1 MPIISKP
8 EYDENKLP
16 WRIRLRES
24 ICKEIEEYCE
34 WAGIT
39 YRDYFLEQAC
49 AHIFNI
55 DAEWRE
61 YKASHHHGITRSKET
76 GLPRPEKEKK
86 VSKK

>member
-1 MPIISKP
+1 MPIVSKP

-16 WRIRLRES
+16 WRIRMRES
-24 ICKEIEEYCE
+24 VCKEIEEYCE

-49 AHIFNI
+49 MHIFNI

-61 YKASHHHGITRSKET
+61 YKAKHDIKPSNDT

-86 VSKK
+86 KQK